1 MKAARLAPLL
11 LLLLSASVR
20 AQDACLAGASTL
32 GDQRALRTLRADTEA
47 ACPCAVA
54 TRRGEYQ
61 RCARGVADAAIAGGT
76 CGPSVSGPRA
86 TSGAA
91 PPAGRARVPA
101 GGSGA
106 ATIP

>member
-76 CGPSVSGPRA
+76 LRPECERTA
-86 TSGAA
+86 RDLRRGAA
-91 PPAGRARVPA
+91 CGTSKSP
-101 GGSGA
+101 
-106 ATIP
+106 